1 MNLSD
6 WNWVAGRPGAF
17 VPQAPRTGAAQAAI
31 GHDRW
36 QTTTFRWFAA
46 YAAIFSVSFM
56 VLLGFIEF
64 SVTRAMIRETDTG
77 LRWQL
82 RYFDSRGDDAL
93 AAAIDT
99 RLHRENQRQNFYGLF
114 APDGRWLAG
123 DIHSLPA
130 GLTLDPWGRSHEHA
144 RGQTVRLDTGMAV
157 PALRAMGE
165 VRADGARIVV
175 ARSLT
180 DVHHVHDE
188 LLKALFGGGLL
199 CLCGSLCAGLLL
211 SMRQIRRVAEI
222 RRATGRI
229 AGGELG
235 ERLPVA
241 GRDELDMLADLVN
254 RMLDE
259 VERLMAE
266 VKSACDGIAHDL
278 RTPLTRLRLRLSHAA
293 ESMQRRGEPA
303 IANVLVDARNEAD
316 TVLERFAAL
325 LRISEIGAIKRRS
338 GFAQVA
344 LPALVDELCDLYAPL
359 AEEKAV
365 ELRIAVA
372 EVAPIH
378 ADRAL
383 LFEAFSNL
391 LDNAIK
397 FAPRGGVVG
406 VTLRVRHGGPRFS
419 VTDNGPGIAPG
430 ERDAVLG
437 RYYRSEAAR
446 HVPGTGLG
454 LGIVAAVMRLHDFRL
469 SIDDADP
476 QALSVS
482 TATVISTTT
491 STVTPAASAPACAA
505 SAMPTGT
512 ATPPTATTTPG
523 TTVAIDCWPFHGWPN
538 TRYQ

>member
-1 MNLSD
+1 
-6 WNWVAGRPGAF
+6 
-17 VPQAPRTGAAQAAI
+17 
-31 GHDRW
+31 
-36 QTTTFRWFAA
+36 
-46 YAAIFSVSFM
+46 
-56 VLLGFIEF
+56 
-64 SVTRAMIRETDTG
+64 
-77 LRWQL
+77 
-82 RYFDSRGDDAL
+82 
-93 AAAIDT
+93 
-99 RLHRENQRQNFYGLF
+99 
-114 APDGRWLAG
+114 
-123 DIHSLPA
+123 
-130 GLTLDPWGRSHEHA
+130 
-144 RGQTVRLDTGMAV
+144 
-157 PALRAMGE
+157 
-165 VRADGARIVV
+165 
-175 ARSLT
+175 
-180 DVHHVHDE
+180 
-188 LLKALFGGGLL
+188 
-199 CLCGSLCAGLLL
+199 
-211 SMRQIRRVAEI
+211 
-222 RRATGRI
+222 
-229 AGGELG
+229 
-235 ERLPVA
+235 
-241 GRDELDMLADLVN
+241 MLADLVN

-293 ESMQRRGEPA
+293 DSMQRRGEPA

-359 AEEKAV
+359 AEEKDV

-397 FAPRGGVVG
+397 FAPRGGFVS
-406 VTLRVRHGGPRFS
+406 VTLRASDAGPRFS
-419 VTDNGPGIAPG
+419 VTDNGPGIAPE

-454 LGIVAAVMRLHDFRL
+454 LGIVAAVLRLHDFRL
-469 SIDDADP
+469 SIGDADP
-476 QALSVS
+476 QTLAVS
-482 TATVISTTT
+482 TMNATSATSATSAHTGAATLADAPTTAAIST
-491 STVTPAASAPACAA
+491 
-505 SAMPTGT
+505 
-512 ATPPTATTTPG
+512 G
-523 TTVAIDCWPFHGWPN
+523 TTVAIDCWPFHSWPN